1 MHLRLSHYFKC
12 IFNHLPPL
20 SSLPFP
26 SQPQNDWRMA
36 TPAQV
41 AANQANSQKSTGPT
55 SPEGK
60 ACSSRNSFKH
70 GLYSKDL
77 VLPNEDPA
85 ELDQLRA
92 SLRAEHQPINTTEDM
107 LVNDLAEN
115 FWRLRRMREFETRA
129 MLPENIINWHQTGLL
144 AVVQRTLASAERGFH
159 KSLTALRRAQK
170 DRGFVPQGSPE
181 SSETSHPADEIG
193 FVPEE
198 LVQPNH
204 PLNQTLLIS
213 VDSPLPIGF
222 VPEEMRPFLN
232 ESGSLTHEGPQKIA
246 AELRERCMR
255 HFDQLPKAA

>member
-1 MHLRLSHYFKC
+1 
-12 IFNHLPPL
+12 
-20 SSLPFP
+20 
-26 SQPQNDWRMA
+26 MA

-41 AANQANSQKSTGPT
+41 AANQANSQKSTGPA

-60 ACSSRNSFKH
+60 ARSSRNSFKH

-129 MLPENIINWHQTGLL
+129 MLPENIFKWHESGLL

-159 KSLTALRRAQK
+159 KSLTALRRLQK
-170 DRGFVPQGSPE
+170 DRGFVPQE
-181 SSETSHPADEIG
+181 SSEPSEISHSAAEIGSVPQTSEARAEQSG
-193 FVPEE
+193 FVPELSQVAARE
-198 LVQPNH
+198 LAGVR
-204 PLNQTLLIS
+204 
-213 VDSPLPIGF
+213 
-222 VPEEMRPFLN
+222 EEMRPFLN
-232 ESGSLTHEGPQKIA
+232 ESGSLTREGAQKFA
-246 AELRERCMR
+246 AHMREKCMR
-255 HFDQLPKAA
+255 QFDQLPKAA